1 VFSSYILPV
10 EKYSMSRS
18 KKSGSG
24 TESYYKLAMIILI
37 IIVGL
42 FAIDYMGVYDVP
54 FFSMGPKDSGDQPGP
69 GPTRDT
75 PSSYD
80 TAIVT
85 SSVAAWDSLDIST
98 ARTIGS
104 DINVLWFRY
113 SGGWIKLASG
123 NAADLTM
130 GKNDQDTIYLAAQ
143 FPGSPAYFVDYQK
156 ILAMNPHLSWYGYED
171 ITGDDIEE
179 FIFRVN
185 VAGSTYASATGK
197 WNMPLVNVYL
207 QTYDSSFSIP
217 TGGKPADVT
226 AVGEATTTKYAKWYA
241 EISAEKKAAAIYK
254 VTLVANTTDISK
266 VALKKLN
273 IPGIGYLDGSSFS
286 QDVLSDQIKWTYTV
300 SNNILYGCDFIER
313 PVNDPNEHKFTAA
326 LEFNLAT
333 NDVIQ
338 MTLTIYQ
345 LSAGETSVSD
355 TDSVI
360 YSEAG

>member
-1 VFSSYILPV
+1 
-10 EKYSMSRS
+10 MSKRS
-18 KKSGSG
+18 KSGSG
-24 TESYYKLAMIILI
+24 TESYYKLAMVLLV

-42 FAIDYMGVYDVP
+42 FAVDYMGIYDVP
-54 FFSMGPKDSGDQPGP
+54 FFSTGPKQIDPGPGP

-75 PSSYD
+75 PCTYD

-85 SSVAAWDSLDIST
+85 SAVAAWDSLDIST
-98 ARTIGS
+98 ARTVGTN
-104 DINVLWFRY
+104 INVLWFRY

-123 NAADLTM
+123 NAADLTL
-130 GKNDQDTIYLAAQ
+130 GKNDNNNVYLAAQ
-143 FPGSPAYFVDYQK
+143 FPSSPAHFVDYQK
-156 ILAMNPHLSWYGYED
+156 ILAMNPHLSWYGYMD

-179 FIFRVN
+179 FIFKVN

-197 WNMPLVNVYL
+197 WNMPLVNIYL
-207 QTYDSSFSIP
+207 LTYDSSFAIP
-217 TGGKPADVT
+217 SGGQPADVT

-241 EISAEKKAAAIYK
+241 EIATEKQAAAIYK

-266 VALKKLN
+266 VTLKKMN

-286 QDVLSDQIKWTYTV
+286 QDVLSDQIKWTYTI
-300 SNNILYGCDFIER
+300 SNNVLYGCNLIER
-313 PVNDPNEHKFTAA
+313 PVNSPNEHQFTTA

-338 MTLTIYQ
+338 MTLAIYQ
-345 LSAGETSVSD
+345 LTAGEASVSD

>member
-1 VFSSYILPV
+1 
-10 EKYSMSRS
+10 MSKRS
-18 KKSGSG
+18 KSGSG
-24 TESYYKLAMIILI
+24 TDTLTKALAGLFVLVL
-37 IIVGL
+37 IVGGL
-42 FAIDYMGVYDVP
+42 NYFGVIVLP
-54 FFSMGPKDSGDQPGP
+54 WRIEDSDPGPGP

-75 PSSYD
+75 PSTYD

-85 SSVAAWDSLDIST
+85 SAVAAWDSLDIST
-98 ARTIGS
+98 ARTVGTN
-104 DINVLWFRY
+104 INILWFRY

-130 GKNDQDTIYLAAQ
+130 GKNDKNVIYLAAQ
-143 FPGSPAYFVDYQK
+143 FPDSPAHFVDYQK
-156 ILAMNPHLSWYGYED
+156 ILAMNPHLSWYGYMD
-171 ITGDDIEE
+171 ITGDDVEE
-179 FIFRVN
+179 FIFKVN

-207 QTYDSSFSIP
+207 LTYDSSFSIP
-217 TGGKPADVT
+217 AGGQPADVT
-226 AVGEATTTKYAKWYA
+226 SVGTSTTTKYAKWYG
-241 EISAEKKAAAIYK
+241 EISAEKYAAAIYK

-266 VALKKLN
+266 VTLKKLN

-300 SNNILYGCDFIER
+300 SNNVLYGCDFIER

-333 NDVIQ
+333 DDYIS

-345 LSAGETSVSD
+345 LSAGEASVSD
-355 TDSVI
+355 SDAVV
-360 YSEAG
+360 YGEA